1 VEVVVP
7 ITRAPLAK
15 PEVDWTA
22 LQNFAAL
29 RGQLR
34 VSFGPR
40 CNIAC
45 WFCHN
50 EGDVPP
56 PLTRVDR
63 TQQPRPRRLDPAGY
77 LTLISSL
84 MKSGLKRVY
93 FTGGEPLT
101 SPLARPVLEQL
112 PELGPDA
119 SYTLITNGTR
129 VRTHRSWLSKT
140 HLDKVKVSLHYFSDE
155 SLKAIAGTRIGIDTV
170 LDGIEAA
177 REIFER
183 VELNTLLQRE
193 NAQEVRQIL
202 DFALERRLPVQFI
215 ELVGTDF
222 NEGRASSA
230 VPADDIVAYLRTLT
244 SDEHTE
250 VAGVGQGRRVFRVD
264 GIEIDVIHRNLGRHH
279 VGQCGACPL
288 RAKCVEGFWALRVD
302 HDGGVQPCLLR
313 GDLRLDVKELLAD
326 PTRLAEAVAGH
337 ITSFTEGTL

>member
-183 VELNTLLQRE
+183 VELNTRSYSAGLSGSVRLLLCR
-193 NAQEVRQIL
+193 VC
-202 DFALERRLPVQFI
+202 
-215 ELVGTDF
+215 
-222 NEGRASSA
+222 GRAGSM
-230 VPADDIVAYLRTLT
+230 PR
-244 SDEHTE
+244 
-250 VAGVGQGRRVFRVD
+250 
-264 GIEIDVIHRNLGRHH
+264 
-279 VGQCGACPL
+279 
-288 RAKCVEGFWALRVD
+288 W
-302 HDGGVQPCLLR
+302 
-313 GDLRLDVKELLAD
+313 
-326 PTRLAEAVAGH
+326 
-337 ITSFTEGTL
+337 